1 MHRSVAKDMIKTIL
15 LTIDKAVSETVFS
28 FCGNVIKVAVSCRYP
43 HKSKHARRK
52 K

>member
-15 LTIDKAVSETVFS
+15 LTIDNHSAVSETVFY

-43 HKSKHARRK
+43 HKS
-52 K
+52 